1 MTTEATGSPIRVLIH
16 GVAGRM
22 GGEVLAAVRAAPDML
37 AVGGVDLREPAGL
50 AAAVPFYTDV
60 GAAIEACAP
69 HVMVDFSIAAA
80 SPAAL
85 RAAAE
90 RGVHAVAG
98 TTGIPDAELRAID
111 ALAREN
117 GVGVVIAPNFA
128 IGAVLLVQV
137 ARQLGRFFEVAE
149 VVEQHHDAKIDAPS
163 GTALA
168 IARALV
174 EGRDAPFARQMPD
187 REPAPGSRGAE
198 LDGVSIHA
206 QRMPGRLAHHEIV
219 LGTLGQTLSLRHD
232 TIGRECYMPGVLTAV
247 RQVVQFKGLV
257 IGLENLLDL

>member
-1 MTTEATGSPIRVLIH
+1 MAANGSPIRVLIH
-16 GVAGRM
+16 GISGRM
-22 GGEVLAAVRAAPDML
+22 GGEVLAAVSAAPDMET
-37 AVGGVDLREPAGL
+37 VGGVDLRAPSGPA
-50 AAAVPFYTDV
+50 ADVPFYSDV
-60 GAAIEACAP
+60 PSAIEACGP
-69 HVMVDFSIAAA
+69 DVMVDFTIAAA

-85 RAAAE
+85 KAAAE

-98 TTGIPDAELRAID
+98 TTGIPQAELDAID

-128 IGAVLLVQV
+128 IGAVLLVQI
-137 ARQLGRFFEVAE
+137 AKQLGRFFEVAE

-174 EGRDAPFARQMPD
+174 EGRGEPFARQMPE

-232 TIGRECYMPGVLTAV
+232 TVGRDCYMPGVLTAV
-247 RQVVQFKGLV
+247 RQVIQFKGLV

>member
-1 MTTEATGSPIRVLIH
+1 MTTEPGSPIRVLIH
-16 GVAGRM
+16 GVSGRM
-22 GGEVLAAVRAAPDML
+22 GREVLAAVTSAPDML
-37 AVGGVDLREPAGL
+37 AVGGVDLRAASELPADL
-50 AAAVPFYTDV
+50 PFFTDV
-60 GAAIEACAP
+60 GAAIEACSP
-69 HVMVDFSIAAA
+69 SVMVDFSIAEA

-85 RAAAE
+85 RAAVE
-90 RGVHAVAG
+90 RGVHGVAG
-98 TTGIPDAELRAID
+98 TTGIPDAELQSLD

-117 GVGVVIAPNFA
+117 GVGVVLAPNFA
-128 IGAVLLVQV
+128 IGAVLLVQL
-137 ARQLGRFFEVAE
+137 AQQLGRFFEVAE

-168 IARALV
+168 IARALA
-174 EGRDAPFARQMPD
+174 EGRGQPFARQMPT

-198 LDGVSIHA
+198 LAGISIHA

-219 LGTLGQTLSLRHD
+219 LGTLGQTLTLRHD

-257 IGLENLLDL
+257 VGLEKLLNL